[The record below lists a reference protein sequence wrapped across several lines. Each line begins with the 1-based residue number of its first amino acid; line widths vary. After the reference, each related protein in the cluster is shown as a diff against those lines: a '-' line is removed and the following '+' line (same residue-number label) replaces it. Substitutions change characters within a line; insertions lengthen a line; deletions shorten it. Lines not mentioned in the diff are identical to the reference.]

1 MFNRRRPI
9 PELKSSNFMTRS
21 FGERCAMNSPIQG
34 TAADIIK
41 IAMINVDREL
51 KKRKLESKLI
61 LQVHDELLIETKKE
75 ELEEVKE
82 LLREN
87 MMKAADL
94 SVPLIVD
101 MHDGESWFDAK

>member
-1 MFNRRRPI
+1 
-9 PELKSSNFMTRS
+9 
-21 FGERCAMNSPIQG
+21 MN
-34 TAADIIK
+34 
-41 IAMINVDREL
+41 
-51 KKRKLESKLI
+51 
-61 LQVHDELLIETKKE
+61 
-75 ELEEVKE
+75 KE